1 MVTGRSDSLWQKI
14 FRAYQAKEYKPG
26 HHRKIDSESQTTD
39 LSTYIG
45 ATLRKKQFSEI
56 PRLYSRESSWTDRL
70 NPVVSLN
77 LTA

>member
-45 ATLRKKQFSEI
+45 ATLGKN
-56 PRLYSRESSWTDRL
+56 SSLKSQDFIVENL
-70 NPVVSLN
+70 HG